1 MSPMLHIDTV
11 CYNSSIFPPLNNS
24 NINKMYILD
33 IYWYKHFPT
42 ILNFRHTF
50 EVSPAIVILENYMF
64 KKLSSIIGYPNGE
77 GIFCPGK

>member
-1 MSPMLHIDTV
+1 M
-11 CYNSSIFPPLNNS
+11 
-24 NINKMYILD
+24 
-33 IYWYKHFPT
+33 HFPT
-42 ILNFRHTF
+42 ILYFRHTF